1 MPAKLRCKSAVGNN
15 QTKRKKPHQV
25 KVPFLKFVIALWKGV
40 LEKKKKIVWIHGIL
54 ISIEITLQ
62 MSHTVQVNH
71 CGQQKMIFWRARH
84 YMEIRQF
91 RKEGMPAI

>member
-40 LEKKKKIVWIHGIL
+40 LGKKKKKKKPG
-54 ISIEITLQ
+54 
-62 MSHTVQVNH
+62 
-71 CGQQKMIFWRARH
+71 F
-84 YMEIRQF
+84 MEF
-91 RKEGMPAI
+91 LFPLK